1 MLFPSKFFKIQGAT
15 MKSVFIEWIAGGTPA
30 DSEKIHSR
38 THLTKQTRLGLKN
51 AEENQKREK
60 DRNTK
65 KNRLNPCDWLKLGYR
80 DQDKSIMCT
89 Y

>member
-1 MLFPSKFFKIQGAT
+1 
-15 MKSVFIEWIAGGTPA
+15 
-30 DSEKIHSR
+30 
-38 THLTKQTRLGLKN
+38 LTKQTRLGLKN